1 MGCFNMPKGQH
12 KYKGTQKVEIIER
25 MRREQMSFTK
35 HRDHMKSPDAPFK
48 TGNESIWKREKRL
61 FWKNGVAEPVQPVE
75 RRKVES
81 QSWIRKR
88 KKTLLQRISVCAWRT
103 TT

>member
-1 MGCFNMPKGQH
+1 MTAARVLNPA
-12 KYKGTQKVEIIER
+12 GTDAQSER
-25 MRREQMSFTK
+25 SRCSISRGILI
-35 HRDHMKSPDAPFK
+35 K

-61 FWKNGVAEPVQPVE
+61 FWKNGAAEPVQPVE